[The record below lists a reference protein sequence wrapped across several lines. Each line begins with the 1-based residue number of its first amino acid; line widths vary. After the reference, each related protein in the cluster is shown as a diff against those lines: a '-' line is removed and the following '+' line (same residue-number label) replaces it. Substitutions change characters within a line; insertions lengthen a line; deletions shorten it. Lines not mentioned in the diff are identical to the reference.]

1 MGVVRE
7 VKRGAFTSYLNTL
20 LYCWGLFLFGW
31 FAFFFFFLP
40 ETCFI
45 YSYYKNKSAT
55 ERRFWPQLT
64 PNAHIKQRE
73 VISQP
78 VQVQL

>member
-31 FAFFFFFLP
+31 FAFFFSFYQKHVLFIHIIKINLLQKGDSGPSSLP
-40 ETCFI
+40 TH
-45 YSYYKNKSAT
+45 T
-55 ERRFWPQLT
+55 
-64 PNAHIKQRE
+64 
-73 VISQP
+73 
-78 VQVQL
+78 